1 LSGTGGLGANVFN
14 ILRAIGEAPGP
25 VPSIDIAE
33 ATGISQKSVA
43 QYIRW
48 HMLHKWVRVAYK
60 EKKYNGK
67 PMKYYTLTN
76 LGKTKLE
83 AIT

>member
-1 LSGTGGLGANVFN
+1 
-14 ILRAIGEAPGP
+14 
-25 VPSIDIAE
+25 
-33 ATGISQKSVA
+33 
-43 QYIRW
+43 
-48 HMLHKWVRVAYK
+48 MLHKWVRVAYK